1 MGTEEHCFDAQGM
14 EGHTLAAVAER
25 ISLELLVEAFAVA
38 FEVEHTE
45 AEAEHTVEELKEFV
59 DTRMDSASFKVT

>member
-1 MGTEEHCFDAQGM
+1 M
-14 EGHTLAAVAER
+14 AER
-25 ISLELLVEAFAVA
+25 ISLEPLVEASAVA

-59 DTRMDSASFKVT
+59 DTRMDSASFKVA

>member
-25 ISLELLVEAFAVA
+25 ISLEPLVEAFAVA
-38 FEVEHTE
+38 FEV
-45 AEAEHTVEELKEFV
+45 EHTVEELKEFV